1 MVSAIRFVETS
12 RVKCKF
18 GFRTEHNTSA
28 IARFCGTAI
37 NFPTLPSDKKEGDI
51 MARIPTLNGF
61 VLASVGDWIE
71 KDSMGNLSVRE
82 GDNND

>member
-1 MVSAIRFVETS
+1 MASAIRFVETS

-28 IARFCGTAI
+28 IAKFCGTAI
-37 NFPTLPSDKKEGDI
+37 NFPTLPSDKKEGELK
-51 MARIPTLNGF
+51 ARIPTIHGN

-82 GDNND
+82 GEK